1 MVWADNP
8 ERFANSPIFM
18 QTCLSSRRQG
28 SYRFEHTL
36 SQALSSRSADPKL
49 RRQCIQPAGDA
60 DEWLDDPAELTC
72 RPPARPAVW
81 SADWRGRWSNRLLR
95 LSSFVSFPAW
105 CVDRM
110 ACACLMPTLG
120 C

>member
-36 SQALSSRSADPKL
+36 SQALSSRSADSGDPCVGSMVFEAQL
-49 RRQCIQPAGDA
+49 PPAGA
-60 DEWLDDPAELTC
+60 TPAL
-72 RPPARPAVW
+72 V
-81 SADWRGRWSNRLLR
+81 SADPWPSRRSDAINPQGVGVTLTVHLIGTLPQLGGS
-95 LSSFVSFPAW
+95 
-105 CVDRM
+105 CVGSI
-110 ACACLMPTLG
+110 PTGALG
-120 C
+120 HS